1 MAQKKHT
8 ILSTGLSSV
17 SRHSSLVLRMEFL
30 DFAILGEKDKKEN
43 FGMSAKELS
52 KKAWPLERA
61 ALH

>member
-1 MAQKKHT
+1 M
-8 ILSTGLSSV
+8 L
-17 SRHSSLVLRMEFL
+17 L
-30 DFAILGEKDKKEN
+30 DFAILGEKGKKEN